1 MAQNDDNRG
10 KRPED
15 GPPDLEEIF
24 RQLNQKLSRLL
35 GGKPVQPG
43 APHGQGGGNSGMP
56 SPRGMKFGAAGIA
69 AILGGLWLASG
80 FYVVDAREQGVVLRL
95 GSFDRISDSGLQW
108 HAPYPF
114 EQVEIVNL
122 TEVRSVEIGYRGSA
136 KSRVAEESLMLTEDQ
151 NIIDVQLSVQY
162 DIKDAREFLFN
173 NLALEEGAQD
183 VVKQA
188 AETAIREVVGRNKVD
203 FVLNEGRGQIAVD
216 TQRIMQQILDRYGM
230 GVRIAKVNIND
241 VQPPEPVIAAF
252 DDAVKAGQDKEK
264 LRNEGQAY
272 ANEVVPKAQGLAA
285 RLGQEADGYRQRVIA
300 TAEGDAARFQSVLA
314 EYGKAPKVM
323 RDRLYLDMMQQV
335 LSNSSKVYVDQKAGS
350 NLLYLPLDKL
360 MQQAGGDKAAEAKP
374 AAPAAQPAQPAV
386 PEVAPHAAHPNAN
399 AARPPVDRDVVR
411 SR

>member
-1 MAQNDDNRG
+1 
-10 KRPED
+10 
-15 GPPDLEEIF
+15 
-24 RQLNQKLSRLL
+24 
-35 GGKPVQPG
+35 
-43 APHGQGGGNSGMP
+43 
-56 SPRGMKFGAAGIA
+56 
-69 AILGGLWLASG
+69 
-80 FYVVDAREQGVVLRL
+80 
-95 GSFDRISDSGLQW
+95 
-108 HAPYPF
+108 
-114 EQVEIVNL
+114 
-122 TEVRSVEIGYRGSA
+122 VRSVEIGYRGSA
-136 KSRVAEESLMLTEDQ
+136 KSRVEEESLMLTEDQ

-272 ANEVVPKAQGLAA
+272 ANDVIPKAQGLAA
-285 RLGQEADGYRQRVIA
+285 RLAQEADGYRQRVIS

-314 EYGKAPKVM
+314 EYSKAPKVM

-335 LSNSSKVYVDQKAGS
+335 LTNSSKVYVDQKAGS

-360 MQQAGGDKAAEAKP
+360 MQQTASDKAAEAKP
-374 AAPAAQPAQPAV
+374 APAAPAPDAAAQPNQ
-386 PEVAPHAAHPNAN
+386 NM
-399 AARPPVDRDVVR
+399 ARPPVERDVVR
-411 SR
+411 GR

>member
-10 KRPED
+10 KRPDD

-35 GGKPVQPG
+35 GGKPAQPG
-43 APHGQGGGNSGMP
+43 GNNGFGGGNGGMP
-56 SPRGMKFGAAGIA
+56 SERGMKFGAAGIA

-95 GSFDRISDSGLQW
+95 GSYDRISDSGLQW

-136 KSRVAEESLMLTEDQ
+136 KSRVEEESLMLTEDQ

-173 NLALEEGAQD
+173 NLAMEEGAQD

-216 TQRIMQQILDRYGM
+216 TQRIMQEILDRYGM

-272 ANEVVPKAQGLAA
+272 ANEVIPKAQGLAA
-285 RLGQEADGYRQRVIA
+285 RLAQEADGYRQRVIS

-335 LSNSSKVYVDQKAGS
+335 LTNSSKVYVDQKAGS

-360 MQQAGGDKAAEAKP
+360 MQQTASDKAAEAKP
-374 AAPAAQPAQPAV
+374 APAAPAPDTAAPAAQPNQ
-386 PEVAPHAAHPNAN
+386 NM
-399 AARPPVDRDVVR
+399 ARPPVERDVVR
-411 SR
+411 GR

>member
-10 KRPED
+10 KRPDD

-35 GGKPVQPG
+35 GGKPAQQQG
-43 APHGQGGGNSGMP
+43 NNNGFGGGNGGMP
-56 SPRGMKFGAAGIA
+56 SERGMKFGAVGIA

-95 GSFDRISDSGLQW
+95 GSYDRISDSGLQW

-136 KSRVAEESLMLTEDQ
+136 KSRVEEESLMLTEDQ

-162 DIKDAREFLFN
+162 DIKDARDFLFN

-216 TQRIMQQILDRYGM
+216 TQRIMQEILDRYGM

-272 ANEVVPKAQGLAA
+272 ANEVIPKAQGLAA
-285 RLGQEADGYRQRVIA
+285 RLAQEADGYRQRVIS

-335 LSNSSKVYVDQKAGS
+335 LTNSSKVYVDQKAGS

-360 MQQAGGDKAAEAKP
+360 MQQTASDKAAEAKP
-374 AAPAAQPAQPAV
+374 AAVPPAPDVAAPAAQPNQ
-386 PEVAPHAAHPNAN
+386 NM
-399 AARPPVDRDVVR
+399 ARPPVERDVVR
-411 SR
+411 GR